1 MTTMR
6 ASFRSEFV
14 DFVRARFGGDQRVAL
29 HAPVFGELEEQLVVE
44 VVRSSYVSSVGAMV
58 EEFEQEIARYTGAK
72 YAVATNTGTAALH
85 VGLTALG
92 IDVDDEVITQSL
104 TFVATCNAIKYCG
117 AHPVFVDVDS
127 DSLSLSPLHLEE
139 FLSNNSEI
147 RDDGRCW
154 NIRTGR
160 RIQACIPMHN
170 LGHPARAEQ
179 IKEICSRFNVHVVED
194 AAESLG
200 SYEGNKHT
208 GRIGELGTLS
218 FNGNKVITTG
228 GGGAVITDDKNLAD
242 TVRHLTT
249 TAKKPHPWLFLHDR
263 VGFNYRMPNL
273 NAALGCA
280 QIKRLDKFLLLKTS
294 IDIKHY

>member
-1 MTTMR
+1 
-6 ASFRSEFV
+6 
-14 DFVRARFGGDQRVAL
+14 
-29 HAPVFGELEEQLVVE
+29 
-44 VVRSSYVSSVGAMV
+44 
-58 EEFEQEIARYTGAK
+58 
-72 YAVATNTGTAALH
+72 
-85 VGLTALG
+85 
-92 IDVDDEVITQSL
+92 
-104 TFVATCNAIKYCG
+104 
-117 AHPVFVDVDS
+117 
-127 DSLSLSPLHLEE
+127 
-139 FLSNNSEI
+139 
-147 RDDGRCW
+147 
-154 NIRTGR
+154 
-160 RIQACIPMHN
+160 MHN

-280 QIKRLDKFLLLKTS
+280 QIKRLDKFLLLKRDLAAAYTDWFARYPESFFCERSNTRANYWLNAILLGDRVSRDEFLGYTNEKGIMTRPMWTPMHTLPMFADGAIGSLKNTES
-294 IDIKHY
+294 IESRLVCIPSGVPAL